1 MKKFLIISL
10 MIPVLAFT
18 QVPDTCFTKQEIQD
32 ISYTLDSLY
41 KLADINDSIIEAQK
55 KLIADQRR
63 LIHLDELQLEY
74 KTKQVA
80 LLNENIQLYV
90 EREKHLKPK
99 WYENKALWYG
109 GGIISTI
116 LIFQVAK

>member
-1 MKKFLIISL
+1 
-10 MIPVLAFT
+10 MIPALAFT
-18 QVPDTCFTKQEIQD
+18 QLPDTCFTKQEIQD

-41 KLADINDSIIEAQK
+41 RLAEINDSIIKAQEK
-55 KLIADQRR
+55 MILYQRR
-63 LIHLDELQLEY
+63 LIQLDELQLEY
-74 KTKQVA
+74 KTEQIA

-90 EREKHLKPK
+90 QREKYLKPK

-109 GGIISTI
+109 GGILSTI